1 MYQIVSSSASGH
13 NFGVLGNVLSH
24 VSRGDFFLKALTP
37 QTCSVVCN
45 TNWRRVCC
53 RLMPWVIWADQIE
66 RATCTLL
73 CHTTYI
79 TGFYLGTRASAN
91 LQIRERPRKKSY
103 SEIQAKAIKVG
114 SPVKKKKKGEDKGQ
128 ALADTSGEAR
138 RMMLQEKCYVSW
150 ARGFRPH
157 SQKQGEHP
165 WVIWRSHL
173 ISNWDQ
179 PLLQS
184 LLLLLLHVCFL
195 P

>member
-1 MYQIVSSSASGH
+1 MTSPLKHSHHRRV
-13 NFGVLGNVLSH
+13 VLSAIPTEGEFAAGLCRGLFGL
-24 VSRGDFFLKALTP
+24 SRQSAPLAH
-37 QTCSVVCN
+37 CSG
-45 TNWRRVCC
+45 T
-53 RLMPWVIWADQIE
+53 LH
-66 RATCTLL
+66 TLL
-73 CHTTYI
+73 
-79 TGFYLGTRASAN
+79 GFFLGTRSSAN

-114 SPVKKKKKGEDKGQ
+114 SPVKKKKGEDKGQ

-165 WVIWRSHL
+165 WVIWWSHL

-184 LLLLLLHVCFL
+184 LQLLLHVCFL
-195 P
+195 PWWPTYTRQQESCCHTKYPTISYPYYQ